1 MRAVAVS
8 ARGHGD
14 SDTRATGDQ
23 VEDFAA
29 DVVALRDAR
38 GHRTRTSRRRRAR
51 AWPFAGRHRPRPG
64 CPPCARTLAT
74 STPCLGGQGAVDRVP
89 STLPFHAAAGRPAG
103 RPASS
108 TSMTE
113 AAPWPIWPSGMST
126 GPRCSVVAT
135 RPPASSP
142 SAAWSTPQMVEPYAP
157 PDGCSVSSTTAASR
171 RGQRAVDRM
180 RLRSPNAH
188 MVQLPVQA
196 FEQFLRNAPFMC
208 SKRVARGQ
216 IDA

>member
-157 PDGCSVSSTTAASR
+157 PTGALCRRQRQHPVAAS
-171 RGQRAVDRM
+171 
-180 RLRSPNAH
+180 
-188 MVQLPVQA
+188 
-196 FEQFLRNAPFMC
+196 APSTAC
-208 SKRVARGQ
+208 ACARPTLTWSSCRCRPLSNF
-216 IDA
+216 